1 MLEISSDFFG
11 NDEQFEMPAP
21 LLEQARLSKIEFAR
35 KGKADS
41 PPESGGVARS
51 AGVVPKPKRYGY
63 GTTPRVIALAAL

>member
-41 PPESGGVARS
+41 PPESGGVAHLLMG
-51 AGVVPKPKRYGY
+51 AGVVPKPKH
-63 GTTPRVIALAAL
+63 